1 MESITTFKFIIEENG
16 AQTGDIRR
24 VTLKAPVSFDSLRSA
39 ALDILKWK
47 AVTFRFKDDDGDM
60 VTVGSQYE
68 LDTAIALAKNGAVRF
83 LVSNVESAPKEE
95 VPKEA
100 PAAPKAEAPK
110 AEAAAVATPDGSDPL
125 PPPKAEAAAEAAAV
139 PAGSLLDAAP
149 NATIPENVM
158 VQFSAIAEFFQK
170 MAQQMAEFAPRIP
183 VIVNEGI
190 AKMSANMQ
198 NNFAPLDVSV
208 KAARDDVPA
217 QVPLES
223 YGLVIHRLP
232 ETVVH
237 PGVECAH
244 CHKKPITGMR
254 YKCVQCD
261 CDLCQDCIVLPNVHT
276 EGHRFLPVCA
286 PAVGS
291 HLINSAS
298 EACTELKNRAAPVV
312 ESVKNRAAPVVESVK
327 NRAAPVV
334 ESVKVAVNDAT
345 ATACAK
351 GAEIG
356 EKVKQQVASVKES
369 VEKTVEKKA
378 AGGEATL
385 TDKERDMLQQL
396 SDMGFTDQEKLLPL
410 IRKHKDLSRVIEVLV
425 R

>member
-16 AQTGDIRR
+16 KETGDIRR
-24 VTLKAPVSFDSLRSA
+24 VTLKAPVVFDSLRAA
-39 ALDILKWK
+39 ALDILGWK

-68 LDTAIALAKNGAVRF
+68 LDTAIALAKGGAVRF
-83 LVSNVESAPKEE
+83 LVSNVDSSPKEE
-95 VPKEA
+95 VPK
-100 PAAPKAEAPK
+100 PA
-110 AEAAAVATPDGSDPL
+110 
-125 PPPKAEAAAEAAAV
+125 AAAEAAA
-139 PAGSLLDAAP
+139 PATPDGSEAPAAPAEAAAAAAPVSAFDAAP

-158 VQFSAIAEFFQK
+158 VQFSVIAEFFQR

-190 AKMSANMQ
+190 RKMSADMQ

-208 KAARDDVPA
+208 EAARGDEAPA
-217 QVPLES
+217 QVPLDS
-223 YGLVIHRLP
+223 YGLVVHRLP
-232 ETVVH
+232 ESVVH

-244 CHKKPITGMR
+244 CHKKPLTGMR

-291 HLINSAS
+291 HIVNSAS
-298 EACTELKNRAAPVV
+298 EACAELKTRAAPVV
-312 ESVKNRAAPVVESVK
+312 ESVKG
-327 NRAAPVV
+327 
-334 ESVKVAVNDAT
+334 AVSGAVDSAR
-345 ATACAK
+345 AK
-351 GAEIG
+351 GAEVS
-356 EKVKQQVASVKES
+356 EKVKKQVATVKE
-369 VEKTVEKKA
+369 TIEKKVPVPA
-378 AGGEATL
+378 PAPADTTL
-385 TDKERDMLQQL
+385 TDKEKDMLQQL
-396 SDMGFTDQEKLLPL
+396 SDMGFTDQAKLLPL

>member
-16 AQTGDIRR
+16 KETGDIRR
-24 VTLKAPVSFDSLRSA
+24 VTLKAPVVFDSLRAA
-39 ALDILKWK
+39 ALDILGWK

-68 LDTAIALAKNGAVRF
+68 LDTAIALAKGGAVRF
-83 LVSNVESAPKEE
+83 LVSNVDSAPKEE
-95 VPKEA
+95 VPK
-100 PAAPKAEAPK
+100 PA
-110 AEAAAVATPDGSDPL
+110 
-125 PPPKAEAAAEAAAV
+125 AAAEAAA
-139 PAGSLLDAAP
+139 PATPDGSEAPAAPAEAAAAAAPVSAFDAAP

-158 VQFSAIAEFFQK
+158 VQFSVIAEFFQR

-190 AKMSANMQ
+190 RKMSADMQ

-208 KAARDDVPA
+208 EAARGDEAPA
-217 QVPLES
+217 QVPLDS
-223 YGLVIHRLP
+223 YGLVVHRLP
-232 ETVVH
+232 ESVVH

-244 CHKKPITGMR
+244 CHKKPLTGMR

-291 HLINSAS
+291 HIVNSAS
-298 EACTELKNRAAPVV
+298 EACAELKTRAAPVV
-312 ESVKNRAAPVVESVK
+312 ESVKG
-327 NRAAPVV
+327 
-334 ESVKVAVNDAT
+334 AVSGAVDSAR
-345 ATACAK
+345 AK
-351 GAEIG
+351 GAEVS
-356 EKVKQQVASVKES
+356 EKVKKQVATVKE
-369 VEKTVEKKA
+369 TIEKKVPA
-378 AGGEATL
+378 PAPAPADTTL
-385 TDKERDMLQQL
+385 TDKEKDMLQQL
-396 SDMGFTDQEKLLPL
+396 SDMGFTDQAKLLPL